1 MPIPALAIGLGLQGA
16 KGIYDII
23 AGGKQKSDAQKAADN
38 AVRPEYDIQ
47 EEYFNNQRIAQNQAQ
62 SGLSARAKDFYGTQ
76 AERGLTYGVDA
87 ALRGGGSPNS
97 IAQLYDTYNQ
107 SNTRL
112 AVEDSRLQT
121 DNIRALMAV
130 NKDLAGQKTTK
141 WAIDEY
147 EPYKDTMK
155 AAAAGVNAGTNRQS
169 AGFNSLI
176 STAAVA
182 SQAFGEDGEGGSK
195 STLPTVPAP
204 RINTTFP
211 SGAEKY
217 MDAPITNTNEID
229 PSMYPFLDNVLK
241 FSNNGMY
248 S

>member
-1 MPIPALAIGLGLQGA
+1 MPLPLLAVGLGLQAG
-16 KGIYDII
+16 KGIYDAI
-23 AGGKQKSDAQKAADN
+23 AGGKQKRDAEEAARN

-47 EEYFNNQRIAQNQAQ
+47 DEYFNNQTIAQNQAQ
-62 SGLSARAKDFYGTQ
+62 SGLSASSKDYYGTQ

-87 ALRGGGSPNS
+87 ALRGGGSVNS

-107 SNTRL
+107 SNQRL

-155 AAAAGVNAGTNRQS
+155 AATAGVAAGTNRQS
-169 AGFNSLI
+169 NGINSLI
-176 STAAVA
+176 STAGIA
-182 SQAFGEDGEGGSK
+182 SQAFGNAEQTVAAK
-195 STLPTVPAP
+195 TPTQPTAV
-204 RINTTFP
+204 NTTFA
-211 SGAEKY
+211 SGDAKY
-217 MDAPITNTNEID
+217 IDAPITNVNQID
-229 PSMYPFLDNVLK
+229 NSLYPFIDNVLK
-241 FSNNGMY
+241 FSNNSMY
-248 S
+248 A